1 MFETGLWTIV
11 VGPQRANCQCLTFA
25 DCRQGSYGS
34 WKTWKVLEFRFAI
47 FQDWKVLEN
56 GHGSWKVLEILTEI
70 IKLSFQHL
78 CAVYYLYYGFITGF

>member
-1 MFETGLWTIV
+1 MLCVSNVTAHATHMQFSTYCSSV
-11 VGPQRANCQCLTFA
+11 
-25 DCRQGSYGS
+25 QGSYGS